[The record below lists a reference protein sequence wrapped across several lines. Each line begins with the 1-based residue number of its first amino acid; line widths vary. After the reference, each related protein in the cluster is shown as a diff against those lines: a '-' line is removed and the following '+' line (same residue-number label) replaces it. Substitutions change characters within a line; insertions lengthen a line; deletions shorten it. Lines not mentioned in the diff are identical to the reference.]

1 MSDVSQGP
9 GWWQASDLKWYP
21 PELHADYVAP
31 SPPVTLTLPPPPKLP
46 PPPTVPPP
54 TPVTPT
60 QPPVTTKSPS
70 GRRKVGFV
78 LAGLALVIAL
88 LAVDFSVNGEGGHKF
103 VGLLAMI
110 AVAIWIIGVTIAVV
124 RSGQS
129 GSRKVIFVIAM
140 ALVVLLA
147 LPGAVYEVRNRFY
160 PHFFQQWSPGS
171 PNSSSFCTDFHNLWD
186 SVNGVNSAIMAV
198 QAYDVG
204 GSPYGGGGSRP
215 PGWSDSDLQT
225 AAKNAET
232 LAAEAP
238 SDQLKTDFTNIAQ
251 TLSAAAT
258 GDYRYHGTGSEN
270 LDVNG
275 STLIARCRL
284 QGAPGH

>member
-9 GWWQASDLKWYP
+9 GWWQAADVKWYP

-31 SPPVTLTLPPPPKLP
+31 LPPPPTLPPPPLL
-46 PPPTVPPP
+46 PPP
-54 TPVTPT
+54 TPVT
-60 QPPVTTKSPS
+60 TKGPS

-78 LAGLALVIAL
+78 IAGLALLAIAAQVVGDWFAGIGLTETAWWGWGLERWTMPGPLVSVVI
-88 LAVDFSVNGEGGHKF
+88 V
-103 VGLLAMI
+103 
-110 AVAIWIIGVTIAVV
+110 IIGVTIAV

-129 GSRKVIFVIAM
+129 GARKVMSVV
-140 ALVVLLA
+140 ALVLA
-147 LPGAVYEVRNRFY
+147 LFAVPVVAVAVNTMHPYGL
-160 PHFFQQWSPGS
+160 GS
-171 PNSSSFCTDFHNLWD
+171 SGGSSNSSSFCTDFHNLWD
-186 SVNGVNSAIMAV
+186 SINGVNSAIMAV

-204 GSPYGGGGSRP
+204 GSPNGGGGSRP
-215 PGWSDSDLQT
+215 PGWSDSALQT

-258 GDYRYHGTGSEN
+258 GDYRYHGTGSET

-284 QGAPGH
+284 HLAPGH

>member
-1 MSDVSQGP
+1 VSEVPQGP
-9 GWWQASDLKWYP
+9 GWWQAADLKWYP

-31 SPPVTLTLPPPPKLP
+31 LP
-46 PPPTVPPP
+46 PPPTPPPPP
-54 TPVTPT
+54 T
-60 QPPVTTKSPS
+60 QSPVTTKGLS
-70 GRRKVGFV
+70 GQRKVGFV
-78 LAGLALVIAL
+78 VAGLVLLIIAFQVVWRLLLPQIAAALLLPQLAAALLGLLVMVAIAL
-88 LAVDFSVNGEGGHKF
+88 I
-103 VGLLAMI
+103 GLRI
-110 AVAIWIIGVTIAVV
+110 AV

-129 GSRKVIFVIAM
+129 GARKAGFVV
-140 ALVVLLA
+140 ALVLA
-147 LPGAVYEVRNRFY
+147 VFAVPVVTVRMVPQIY
-160 PHFFQQWSPGS
+160 GGGS
-171 PNSSSFCTDFHNLWD
+171 SGGGGSANSSSFCTDFHNLWD
-186 SVNGVNSAIMAV
+186 SVNGVNAAIIAV

-204 GSPYGGGGSRP
+204 GSPHGGGGSRP